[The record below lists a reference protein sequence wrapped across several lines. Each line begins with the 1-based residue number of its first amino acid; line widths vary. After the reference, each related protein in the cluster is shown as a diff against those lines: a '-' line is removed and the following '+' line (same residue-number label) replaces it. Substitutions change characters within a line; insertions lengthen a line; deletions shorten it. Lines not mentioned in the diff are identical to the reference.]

1 MTANEIINIA
11 VVFDGNKMDMY
22 INNNLRASN
31 NLGTETYVAP
41 QNNTIMT
48 LGAEPSGN
56 AAKENY
62 TEMDLY
68 SCRIYNRALS
78 KEEMTNNYELDKERF
93 MK

>member
-1 MTANEIINIA
+1 
-11 VVFDGNKMDMY
+11 MDMY
-22 INNNLRASN
+22 INNNLKASN
-31 NLGTETYVAP
+31 NLGNETYKAP
-41 QNNTIMT
+41 EDDTIIT

-56 AAKENY
+56 VATENY

-78 KEEMTNNYELDKERF
+78 KEEITNNYEMDKERF